1 MSERKVIQSSLDMRT
16 GKLLMSSELH
26 LRNSLGTSLGSD
38 RIKFTASKLLNEL
51 KK

>member
-1 MSERKVIQSSLDMRT
+1 MRT

-38 RIKFTASKLLNEL
+38 RMKFTANKLLAEL
-51 KK
+51 KKQKPKK